1 MQIKQLLLKLKSF
14 GLDINELKSKDTD
27 LQDQIT
33 NLKEQVDNLNVSETI
48 LREIEKAFAEFDKYI
63 DAADAT
69 LQGNIDK
76 VEQKVT
82 ALQGTVNGIDK
93 SWAAVT
99 NKPFETLGTTLEA
112 SQGNVLNVKVDNTT
126 IEASAG
132 GNLKV
137 KDDVFASKGHELNT
151 DIHLTTNEKA
161 NVAKIT
167 TIENEV
173 NLLKT
178 TVGTAS
184 AHIIVKT
191 KAELEGLKDTSNHA
205 TIAHVIDTNETY
217 ILEKDTD
224 VNANLTTPEWIK
236 ISDSDALVS
245 VDWSAI
251 NSKPFNTVSDGLRVD
266 ADAIKVNT
274 DDTTIEINKNKIK
287 VKDGVFSK
295 IDHTHVVDFNDITN
309 KPTVF
314 TEQIKVSNFTE
325 GTDAD
330 TGLSYVVIEHNKK
343 SMNIDVKAF
352 GADNIERLICVE
364 HVNENSFK
372 LWTDEKENLTVRV
385 FSFDFGTSSPISS
398 EAIVGKAKA
407 GSIKVGHKK

>member
-1 MQIKQLLLKLKSF
+1 MQVKQLLLKLKSF

-27 LQDQIT
+27 LQSQIET
-33 NLKEQVDNLNVSETI
+33 LKEQVNNLNVSETI
-48 LREIEKAFAEFDKYI
+48 LREIEKAFAEFDKYV

-76 VEQKVT
+76 VDQKVT
-82 ALQGTVNGIDK
+82 ALQGEVDGIDK
-93 SWAAVT
+93 SWTAVT
-99 NKPFETLGTTLEA
+99 SKPFETLGTTLEA
-112 SQGNVLNVKVDNTT
+112 SQGNALDVKVDNTT
-126 IEASAG
+126 IEASAD

-137 KDDVFASKGHELNT
+137 KDNVFASKGHELNEN
-151 DIHLTTNEKA
+151 IHLTTNEKA

-178 TVGTAS
+178 TVGATS
-184 AHIIVKT
+184 AHIIVRT
-191 KAELEGLKDTSNHA
+191 EAELEGLKNTSNHA
-205 TIAHVIDTNETY
+205 TIAHVIETNETY
-217 ILEKDTD
+217 ILEKDRD
-224 VNANLTTPEWIK
+224 VNENQTTPEWIK

-251 NSKPFNTVSDGLRVD
+251 NGKPFNAVSEGLIVD
-266 ADAIKVNT
+266 AEAIKVDT
-274 DDTTIEINKNKIK
+274 DGTTIEIDQNKIK
-287 VKDGVFSK
+287 VKGGVFSK
-295 IDHTHVVDFNDITN
+295 IDHTHVVNFNDITN

-314 TEQIKVSNFTE
+314 TKQIVVSDFTE
-325 GTDAD
+325 GADAD
-330 TGLSYVVIEHNKK
+330 TGLSYVVIKHNKN

-352 GADNIERLICVE
+352 GTDKIERLICVE

-385 FSFDFGTSSPISS
+385 FSFDFGTSLPISS
-398 EAIVGKAKA
+398 EAVVGKAKA